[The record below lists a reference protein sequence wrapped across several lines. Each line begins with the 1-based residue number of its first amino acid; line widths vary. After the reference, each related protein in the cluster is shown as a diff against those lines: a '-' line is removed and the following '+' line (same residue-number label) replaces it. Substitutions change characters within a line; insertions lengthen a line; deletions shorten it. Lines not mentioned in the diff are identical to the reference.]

1 MIALVFVNG
10 IDLSSLTIQNIDQIK
25 VDIFFGSKYLMWE
38 IVFTALSIMI
48 ISMIL
53 ALLAVYIPNIIS
65 FFSIIV
71 LYAICIFFVV
81 FQFKKIFRKKDRY
94 MANIFK
100 VLISLI
106 ILAILTFILFRRK

>member
-1 MIALVFVNG
+1 MIVLVIING
-10 IDLSSLTIQNIDQIK
+10 VDLSNFTIQNIDQIK
-25 VDIFFGSKYLMWE
+25 VDIFFGSKFLIWE
-38 IVFTALSIMI
+38 IVFTALSIMVV
-48 ISMIL
+48 SMVL
-53 ALLAVYIPNIIS
+53 TLLAVYIPKIIA

-106 ILAILTFILFRRK
+106 ILAILTFILFRRR